1 MAKEDYEGAIEAFTS
16 GLKRSGSDK
25 ALREDFYLNLADS
38 YHAVGRREE
47 AFATYDKVLNLNPDN
62 IPALNN
68 YAYYLSEKDTA
79 LNKAAQMSQKTIK
92 AEPKNPTFLD
102 TYAWILYRQDRY
114 AEARIYIDQALAND
128 SDSVQSGVVLEHAGD
143 IYFRNGLTDEA
154 VGYWQ
159 RAVKAG
165 GGSELLPKKIKYRKI
180 IEDGDRK
187 KQDGVKQKQN
197 GDRKN
202 QDNDKKKQDGN
213 KKNNP

>member
-1 MAKEDYEGAIEAFTS
+1 M
-16 GLKRSGSDK
+16 
-25 ALREDFYLNLADS
+25 
-38 YHAVGRREE
+38 
-47 AFATYDKVLNLNPDN
+47 
-62 IPALNN
+62 
-68 YAYYLSEKDTA
+68 
-79 LNKAAQMSQKTIK
+79 
-92 AEPKNPTFLD
+92 
-102 TYAWILYRQDRY
+102 
-114 AEARIYIDQALAND
+114 
-128 SDSVQSGVVLEHAGD
+128 VLEHAGD

-187 KQDGVKQKQN
+187 KQDGVKQKQDGVKQKQN

>member
-1 MAKEDYEGAIEAFTS
+1 M
-16 GLKRSGSDK
+16 
-25 ALREDFYLNLADS
+25 
-38 YHAVGRREE
+38 
-47 AFATYDKVLNLNPDN
+47 
-62 IPALNN
+62 
-68 YAYYLSEKDTA
+68 
-79 LNKAAQMSQKTIK
+79 
-92 AEPKNPTFLD
+92 
-102 TYAWILYRQDRY
+102 
-114 AEARIYIDQALAND
+114 
-128 SDSVQSGVVLEHAGD
+128 VLEHAGD

-180 IEDGDRK
+180 IEEGDRK

-213 KKNNP
+213 KKNNT